1 MEKMIVI
8 HTDGTK
14 ENFKPRLISQTIIDE
29 TGIGEDL
36 ALRIQDRI
44 TKKIYKLRKDGL
56 DEIST
61 SAIRAEVSSQLL
73 KEKEFGAEKKNRK
86 LGMSVQ
92 EFEDLLANGN
102 KDNANIFFSPEL
114 VAKYA
119 YDSIAKEHALLTLPN
134 NCSDAYKNGY
144 IHIHDMEYFQTRS
157 NCANWSIP
165 FIARNGLKIDGK
177 GEYGSVAGP
186 AKSIEVLLNQM
197 LEFLMCGSLVLSGG
211 QSYSG
216 FNVYLAPF
224 AKGRTYKDIK
234 QAIQNFIFNS
244 NCALIAK
251 GQTIFSSINIEFEV
265 PDFLKNEPAVGP
277 NGVEVGV
284 YGDYENEVKMI
295 FKAIIEVTKEK
306 DYNGRFHTFP
316 NQIYMIREHTLDTY
330 NEEVKMV
337 HELLSEN
344 PTIYFSNVSKEDAV
358 TMGCLG
364 KDETIII
371 KTSDNIIKSV
381 KIGEFVEDCLLI
393 DDKVYGNSHYSEA
406 CNSYSVLSMN
416 KEEEWEWKPVLKAI
430 RNPKEDIYNVKLSGG
445 NVISCTEDHPFLVGK
460 ASSIKHFDGGKQLKL
475 FEESDRLVCCKKN
488 FSNNIEENYIGTL
501 IGFVLGDGTI
511 SHGNSISIAVEK
523 KSKIKYLKEVFS
535 KINFLN
541 VKIIEKDKNTN
552 FILLKS
558 KQNNNY
564 GKDFIDDLIIMK
576 KSQVLDKYL
585 KDLGII
591 KGIIAGLINSDGYI
605 HVQSTPY
612 KKNNLS
618 LQISN
623 TNINIINFCMNY
635 GNLFGL
641 KFSKYLKQTPIK
653 KSHNPCWDLK
663 VGGEYAVSFLDSILL
678 QDIHKESFN
687 KANHDCQ
694 HINKNWQ
701 TKLIKGIT
709 IDENYNDYVYDIEV
723 EDNHNFIC
731 NGAWVLSSNCRT
743 RMSKTFTGDYEQ
755 DCMNVGNFHYVSINL
770 PLIAHESSNKK
781 EFFDTLKKYMEISRE
796 VLLERKK
803 WVEDTWYNKHMSD
816 FLLQKDI
823 KTGKQLYEIERCSFS
838 IGICGLNEC
847 CLELTGNPIQD
858 EQELGEEICQYMT
871 DVLNEFKAKD
881 GLRWTLFYSPA
892 ESAAH
897 RFALINK
904 EKYPDAYV
912 NGTEGNYY
920 LTNSHHIDVK
930 SDVNLVQHIKNG
942 DIFHKYGVAGGI
954 THIWMSD
961 TRPDP
966 IALFKLN
973 QRIAKTNIKFWA
985 FTNDYTYC
993 LDCGFTILSDEDECL
1008 ICHSDN
1014 VVTLSRI
1021 TGYYQP
1027 VSGYNNGKKQ
1037 EFKDRYRHKSVS
1049 I

>member
-1 MEKMIVI
+1 MNRIKVL
-8 HTDGTK
+8 HTNGEIED
-14 ENFKPRLISQTIIDE
+14 FKPRLIGQTIIKE
-29 TGIGEDL
+29 TGIDEEI
-36 ALRIQDRI
+36 ANRIQSRI
-44 TKKIYKLRKDGL
+44 TSKINKLKKDGL
-56 DEIST
+56 TEIST
-61 SAIRAEVSSQLL
+61 GTIRAEVSSQLL
-73 KEKEFGAEKKNRK
+73 KEREFEAEGKNRK
-86 LGMSVQ
+86 LGMSMQ

-119 YDSIAKEHALLTLPN
+119 YDSIAKEHALLSMPQD
-134 NCSDAYKNGY
+134 CSNAHTEGY
-144 IHIHDMEYFQTRS
+144 IHCLSANNKVIVKHDNQIKAINIVELIDDLENSVYYVPSLNKKTEKVEWKKVTDGACTGMQDVYELEFSKGYKIECTKDHKFLRINSKNHLLQNPDVTLQGIQEKGSYRIAQLNKIPYKQNKDNYSKSALYGFFLGDGTISGKRIVFHLVKKDKINYIINLINKLEIEYKINDERKDVYISIPNLYDFNKEKDELPSFEINYKGLLEGLINSDGYITQHGGNKTNYLEFDSTNEFIMDLYIIALFTQGIRGSYRKFPRGEGRSDIYRSVIQNNNVNKLLNDITLRDDYKIVDIDSRDVFNISQLSPKKITKLGKQLVYNITVEDNHNYMAGTQGFILTQNCHDLEYFQTRS

-211 QSYSG
+211 QSYSS

-284 YGDYENEVKMI
+284 YGDYEDEVKMI

-316 NQIYMIREHTLDTY
+316 NQIYMIRENTLDTY

-358 TMGCLG
+358 TMG
-364 KDETIII
+364 
-371 KTSDNIIKSV
+371 
-381 KIGEFVEDCLLI
+381 
-393 DDKVYGNSHYSEA
+393 
-406 CNSYSVLSMN
+406 
-416 KEEEWEWKPVLKAI
+416 
-430 RNPKEDIYNVKLSGG
+430 
-445 NVISCTEDHPFLVGK
+445 
-460 ASSIKHFDGGKQLKL
+460 
-475 FEESDRLVCCKKN
+475 
-488 FSNNIEENYIGTL
+488 
-501 IGFVLGDGTI
+501 
-511 SHGNSISIAVEK
+511 
-523 KSKIKYLKEVFS
+523 
-535 KINFLN
+535 
-541 VKIIEKDKNTN
+541 
-552 FILLKS
+552 
-558 KQNNNY
+558 
-564 GKDFIDDLIIMK
+564 
-576 KSQVLDKYL
+576 
-585 KDLGII
+585 
-591 KGIIAGLINSDGYI
+591 
-605 HVQSTPY
+605 
-612 KKNNLS
+612 
-618 LQISN
+618 
-623 TNINIINFCMNY
+623 
-635 GNLFGL
+635 
-641 KFSKYLKQTPIK
+641 
-653 KSHNPCWDLK
+653 
-663 VGGEYAVSFLDSILL
+663 
-678 QDIHKESFN
+678 
-687 KANHDCQ
+687 
-694 HINKNWQ
+694 
-701 TKLIKGIT
+701 
-709 IDENYNDYVYDIEV
+709 
-723 EDNHNFIC
+723 
-731 NGAWVLSSNCRT
+731 CRT

-781 EFFDTLKKYMEISRE
+781 EFFDTLRKYMEISRE

-1037 EFKDRYRHKSVS
+1037 EFKDRYRHKNLV
-1049 I
+1049 